1 MRRDQ
6 LEHAIRAVTDIL
18 GEDAVIVIGSQSVL
32 GSYEVDQLP
41 PVATLSVEVDVLP
54 LDDPTEEKADRI
66 DGAIGEGSSF
76 QELHGFYVQG
86 VGQRTAS
93 LPDGWRDRLVPVA
106 SDATRG
112 RTGLCLEIH
121 DLCISKLVADRDKDR
136 AFCAAVIEHGLA
148 SVTVLRAR
156 LDATDVARD
165 VRRRIEQRL
174 DQAARI
180 S

>member
-6 LEHAIRAVTDIL
+6 LDHAIRAVTDIL
-18 GEDAVIVIGSQSVL
+18 GEDTVIVIGSQSVL
-32 GSYEVDQLP
+32 GSFTIDQLP

-54 LDDPTEEKADRI
+54 MDDPTEAKADAI
-66 DGAIGEGSSF
+66 DGAVGEGSSF

-86 VGQRTAS
+86 VGQRTAT
-93 LPDGWRDRLVPVA
+93 LPSGWRDRLVAV
-106 SDATRG
+106 SNEATLG

-136 AFCAAVIEHGLA
+136 AFCTAVIEHGLA
-148 SVTVLRAR
+148 EVEVLRAR
-156 LDATDVARD
+156 LADTDVDSITRA
-165 VRRRIEQRL
+165 RIEARL